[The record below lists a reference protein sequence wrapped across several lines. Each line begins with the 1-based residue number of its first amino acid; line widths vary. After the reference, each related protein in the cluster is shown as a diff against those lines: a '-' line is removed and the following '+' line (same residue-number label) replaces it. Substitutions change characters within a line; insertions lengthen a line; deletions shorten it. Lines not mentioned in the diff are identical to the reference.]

1 MSRLIAFLAR
11 QMMPWAMRVS
21 DNSYM
26 QALRDAF
33 AMLLPFVLVASFFG
47 VAAWVFL
54 DPWGTVLGRQGLDL
68 GAVLTGLDTE
78 SMAYKES
85 DFVRALQIIQG
96 LCHNV
101 VTVGFDLFSLLLA
114 LALAYRLG
122 VIWQG
127 EPIINALTAM
137 GAFVIVTPQ
146 TVGAGIPGLE
156 LEYLGNKAVLTAIA
170 VSTISSW
177 LFIRLSRNKHLQI
190 SMPESVPATVAKSFS
205 VLLPVLIVLWV
216 FTLLATFIAHMD
228 FMGSRSFNDLLYA
241 LIQSPLMGFSQ
252 GLGFALLYQ
261 GVTWGFWWL
270 GIHGHH
276 VTTAVQHMVYM
287 PAQLAN
293 QAGDGAYIFTNGF
306 FEAGILQVMGLLLAI
321 LIFSPLP
328 DWRTVS
334 KISLPAM
341 LFNIQEP
348 LLFGLPIV
356 MNPLLLIPY
365 ILAPLVNTIVGWLAV
380 SAGLVPLFKYVVPWT
395 MPPFFSGLLGTGSLA
410 GGFLQLVFLVLDI
423 CIYAPFVILAGR
435 MQAEKREE
443 KNKC

>member
-261 GVTWGFWWL
+261 GITWSFWWL

-287 PAQLAN
+287 PVQLAN
-293 QAGDGAYIFTNGF
+293 QAGEGAYIFTNGF
-306 FEAGILQVMGLLLAI
+306 FEAGIMQVMGLLLAI
-321 LIFSPLP
+321 LIFSSRP
-328 DWRTVS
+328 DWRAVA
-334 KISLPAM
+334 KMSLPAM
-341 LFNIQEP
+341 FFNIQEP

-356 MNPLLLIPY
+356 LNPLLLIPY
-365 ILAPLVNTIVGWLAV
+365 ILAPLVNTVVSWLALT
-380 SAGLVPLFKYVVPWT
+380 AGLVPLFKYVVPWT
-395 MPPFFSGLLGTGSLA
+395 MPAFFGGLLGTGSLA
-410 GGFLQLVFLVLDI
+410 GGILQIFLLVLDI
-423 CIYAPFVILAGR
+423 FIYAPFVMAAG
-435 MQAEKREE
+435 KI
-443 KNKC
+443 KTDTDKDK